1 MNNGKVPAAA
11 MRKGRSK
18 MKPAGMEKVTH
29 GKGPKPTGG
38 SAAAQRKGHTS
49 MGGKRGY

>member
-1 MNNGKVPAAA
+1 MMKQDAPKAFA
-11 MRKGRSK
+11 KGRTK
-18 MKPAGMEKVTH
+18 MKPSNMEKVTH

-38 SAAAQRKGHTS
+38 SAAAQRKGHTA

>member
-1 MNNGKVPAAA
+1 MMKKDAPKAFGK
-11 MRKGRSK
+11 GHTK

-38 SAAAQRKGHTS
+38 SAAAQRKGHTA
-49 MGGKRGY
+49 MGGRKGY